1 MHTHDPSPPG
11 ARPLSRW
18 REPLR
23 ITFWLFLGLAVFYLV
38 LEHRVH
44 LLAGAPWLPFLL
56 LALCPLMHVFGHA
69 GHGRH
74 RYGDATPPAPPG
86 RDPPPSGPARS

>member
-1 MHTHDPSPPG
+1 MHAHDSPSPSV
-11 ARPLSRW
+11 RPLPRW

-56 LALCPLMHVFGHA
+56 LALCPLMHVFGHR
-69 GHGRH
+69 GHGHHQHDPEASPPPPR
-74 RYGDATPPAPPG
+74 RDTPPP
-86 RDPPPSGPARS
+86 DPTNS